1 MKEYK
6 YRYLIESD
14 SPSNLQ
20 SYWENDV
27 NHIIFSCESD
37 LVRTGQS
44 EKVKFV
50 VWNGDLLYLF
60 KQILLLGLTKE
71 QLAILLWDLDEVYRN
86 TTEKLNK

>member
-14 SPSNLQ
+14 SPSNPQ

-37 LVRTGQS
+37 LVRCGQS
-44 EKVKFV
+44 KIC
-50 VWNGDLLYLF
+50 YL
-60 KQILLLGLTKE
+60 E
-71 QLAILLWDLDEVYRN
+71 WDDVIFIRSDFIA
-86 TTEKLNK
+86 

>member
-14 SPSNLQ
+14 SPSNPQ

-37 LVRTGQS
+37 LVRCGQS

-50 VWNGDLLYLF
+50 IWNNDLSYLS
-60 KQILLLGLTKE
+60 KQISLLGLTKDE
-71 QLAILLWDLDEVYRN
+71 IESLISDLNEIWEDAPES
-86 TTEKLNK
+86 